1 MQNSDIPE
9 SQDIQKISTFAE
21 IGLSMDV
28 AFLIK
33 EYFKGAESNLSI
45 DVFDAL
51 TLNSVYSNVLRVLT
65 SHFEIETSV
74 LQSLS
79 YCFYEILDNVHIHS
93 GKPLGTA
100 ITHFDSENDV
110 LKILIADDGKGIRA
124 SLSEN
129 PKYKDIDEGEAL
141 RLCLKDS
148 VTDGKGMGFG
158 LYATSR
164 LMKAVGLEFIIH
176 SGHHKLIDKD
186 GDISIVQNGLWQ
198 GTIVYMEIS
207 TNIDVNPNDVVEN
220 RTDIEAEFNEP
231 FLESDEL
238 NALW

>member
-1 MQNSDIPE
+1 
-9 SQDIQKISTFAE
+9 
-21 IGLSMDV
+21 MDV

-33 EYFKGAESNLSI
+33 EYFKGVENNISI
-45 DVFDAL
+45 DVFDAQ

-100 ITHFDSENDV
+100 ITNFNAENST
-110 LKILIADDGKGIRA
+110 LRILIADDGMGIRA
-124 SLSEN
+124 SLSQNKQYINTSE
-129 PKYKDIDEGEAL
+129 EEAL
-141 RLCLKDS
+141 RICLQDA

-164 LMKAVGLEFIIH
+164 LMKEAGLRFVIH
-176 SGHHKLIDKD
+176 SGHHKLTEKD
-186 GDISIVQNGLWQ
+186 GKLTIIENGLWQ
-198 GTIVYMEIS
+198 GTIIYMEIS
-207 TNIDVNPNDVVEN
+207 TNIELDPNDVVEH

-231 FLESDEL
+231 FLESNEL
-238 NALW
+238 NELW

>member
-1 MQNSDIPE
+1 
-9 SQDIQKISTFAE
+9 
-21 IGLSMDV
+21 MDV

-129 PKYKDIDEGEAL
+129 AKYKDIDEGEAL

-164 LMKAVGLEFIIH
+164 LMKEVGLEFIIH

-198 GTIVYMEIS
+198 GTIVYMEIC

>member
-1 MQNSDIPE
+1 
-9 SQDIQKISTFAE
+9 
-21 IGLSMDV
+21 MDV

-33 EYFKGAESNLSI
+33 EYFKGVESKLSI
-45 DVFDAL
+45 DVFDSF
-51 TLNSVYSNVLRVLT
+51 TLNSVYSNVLNTLT

-93 GKPLGTA
+93 GKPLGAA
-100 ITHFDSENDV
+100 ITYFDSENNV
-110 LKILIADDGKGIRA
+110 LKILIADDGKGVKA

-129 PKYKDIDEGEAL
+129 AKYKDVDEGEAL
-141 RLCLKDS
+141 RLCLEDS

-164 LMKAVGLEFIIH
+164 LMKEAGLEFVIH
-176 SGHHKLIDKD
+176 SGHHKLIDKN
-186 GDISIVQNGLWQ
+186 GDISIVSNGFWQ
-198 GTIVYMEIS
+198 GTIVYMEIC
-207 TNIDVNPNDVVEN
+207 TNVDVNPNDVVEN

-238 NALW
+238 NTLW

>member
-1 MQNSDIPE
+1 M
-9 SQDIQKISTFAE
+9 FAQ
-21 IGLSMDV
+21 GDTLNMNV

-33 EYFKGAESNLSI
+33 EYFKGVENDISI
-45 DVFDAL
+45 DVFDAQ
-51 TLNSVYSNVLRVLT
+51 TLNSVYTNVIQLLT

-100 ITHFDSENDV
+100 ITNFDANKSILRV
-110 LKILIADDGKGIRA
+110 LIADDGMGIKA

-129 PKYKDIDEGEAL
+129 DKYQDIAESEAL
-141 RLCLKDS
+141 RMCLQDN

-164 LMKAVGLEFIIH
+164 LMKEAGLRFIIH
-176 SGHHKLIDKD
+176 SGHHKLLESD
-186 GDISIVQNGLWQ
+186 GHLSVIENGFWQ
-198 GTIVYMEIS
+198 GTILYMEIHTS
-207 TNIDVNPNDVVEN
+207 IEVDPNDIVEH
-220 RTDIEAEFNEP
+220 RTDVESEYNEP
-231 FLESDEL
+231 FIESDEL
-238 NALW
+238 KSLW

>member
-1 MQNSDIPE
+1 
-9 SQDIQKISTFAE
+9 
-21 IGLSMDV
+21 MDV

-129 PKYKDIDEGEAL
+129 AKYKDIDEGEAL

-164 LMKAVGLEFIIH
+164 LMKEVGLEFIIH

-198 GTIVYMEIS
+198 GTIVYMEIC
-207 TNIDVNPNDVVEN
+207 TNVDVNPNDVVEN

-238 NALW
+238 NTLW

>member
-1 MQNSDIPE
+1 M
-9 SQDIQKISTFAE
+9 
-21 IGLSMDV
+21 LMDV

-129 PKYKDIDEGEAL
+129 AKYKDIDEGEAL

-164 LMKAVGLEFIIH
+164 LMKEVGLEFIIH

>member
-1 MQNSDIPE
+1 
-9 SQDIQKISTFAE
+9 
-21 IGLSMDV
+21 MDV

-129 PKYKDIDEGEAL
+129 AKYKDIDEGEAL

-164 LMKAVGLEFIIH
+164 LMKEVGLEFIIH
-176 SGHHKLIDKD
+176 SGRHKLIDKD

-198 GTIVYMEIS
+198 GTIVYMEIC

-238 NALW
+238 NTLW

>member
-1 MQNSDIPE
+1 
-9 SQDIQKISTFAE
+9 
-21 IGLSMDV
+21 MDV

-129 PKYKDIDEGEAL
+129 AKYKDIDEGEAL

-164 LMKAVGLEFIIH
+164 LMKEVGLEFIIH

-238 NALW
+238 NTLW

>member
-1 MQNSDIPE
+1 
-9 SQDIQKISTFAE
+9 
-21 IGLSMDV
+21 MDV

-93 GKPLGTA
+93 GKSLGTA

-129 PKYKDIDEGEAL
+129 AKYKDIDEGEAL